1 MRLLVISDTHG
12 MVNQAME
19 IYRREE
25 EKAHIDNIVHLGDLK
40 SDARALQVRLGAD
53 VVRVPGN
60 CDGSMSRSDEAVL
73 ETPWGNILLT
83 HGHLESVDYGLEKLQ
98 WRAEEMGCKAAFFG
112 HTHRPQY
119 VFEYGMYFLN
129 PGSLSRP
136 RGGTEGSYAMVE
148 LSEDSFSAT
157 ILFHTP
163 KPKVGGGVLYDLL
176 NNSDR
181 A

>member
-1 MRLLVISDTHG
+1 MRLLVVSDTHG

-25 EKAHIDNIVHLGDLK
+25 EKAHIDMIVHLGDLK
-40 SDARALQVRLGAD
+40 SDARALQVRLGAE
-53 VVRVPGN
+53 VVCVPGN
-60 CDGSMSRSDEAVL
+60 CDGSISRSDERVL

-83 HGHLESVDYGLEKLQ
+83 HGHLEGVDYGLEKLK
-98 WRAEEMGCKAAFFG
+98 WRAEEMNCKAVFFG
-112 HTHRPQY
+112 HTHHPKY
-119 VFEYGMYFLN
+119 VYEYGMYFLN

-136 RGGTEGSYAMVE
+136 RGNSEGSYAMVE
-148 LSEDSFSAT
+148 AAEGSFAAS

-163 KPKVGGGVLYDLL
+163 KPKTGGGVLYDLL